1 MLSRATTEIHARYQ
15 APQPTTP
22 LAIEVKDGSKEKQ
35 KQDGAAVAKKNQ
47 PTALAPNE
55 SKLVRTY
62 SPSKLGRFALA
73 YTTAT
78 GAWQAYIQWPSWLS
92 QSVCEIQSS
101 PTLCGWTYNYR
112 MYNIISSTSDII
124 KKIRVGDKAG
134 VLELFNSRQ
143 ASPFDKDQNGQS
155 LLFVGQLAGL
165 PEPC

>member
-1 MLSRATTEIHARYQ
+1 MFSRVTTEVHTRYQ
-15 APQPTTP
+15 VPQPTTH
-22 LAIEVKDGSKEKQ
+22 LAIEAKDGSEKKQ
-35 KQDGAAVAKKNQ
+35 KQDGALVKKNQ
-47 PTALAPNE
+47 TTTLAPTE

-112 MYNIISSTSDII
+112 MYNIVSTKSEII
-124 KKIRVGDKAG
+124 QKIRVGDKAG

-155 LLFVGQLAGL
+155 LLFVGWST
-165 PEPC
+165 CID